1 LCAYR
6 GCQRK
11 HAREERSEG
20 ALSPVAVALALVSK
34 KTMVLFL
41 KVLVTRAQSVAALS
55 PVKLG
60 FV

>member
-1 LCAYR
+1 VYVLVRVQGLPTKSAL
-6 GCQRK
+6 
-11 HAREERSEG
+11 EER
-20 ALSPVAVALALVSK
+20 VAVALALVSK

>member
-1 LCAYR
+1 MHGR
-6 GCQRK
+6 RE
-11 HAREERSEG
+11 ARARC
-20 ALSPVAVALALVSK
+20 LPVAVALALVSK